1 MTLEKRLLKIKV
13 KVEVLHEQYVTMK
26 KELDEGFKERLMR
39 DIESEVGGALSQDLT
54 WKLRDLFLNTNR
66 LSTIQTPLAILESEE
81 YSDEEKM
88 ERLKRFAQSLI
99 DQVMMEDTL
108 NYSTSPESNLNR
120 RAQYMAYREI
130 YRGVGNYILEG

>member
-13 KVEVLHEQYVTMK
+13 KVEVLHERYVTMK

-66 LSTIQTPLAILESEE
+66 LSTIQTPLAILESEQ

-88 ERLKRFAQSLI
+88 ERLERFAQSLI
-99 DQVMMEDTL
+99 AQVMMENTL
-108 NYSTSPESNLNR
+108 NYSTSPEANLNS

-130 YRGVGNYILEG
+130 YNGVGTYILEG

>member
-1 MTLEKRLLKIKV
+1 MSLEKRLLKIKV
-13 KVEVLHEQYVTMK
+13 KVEVLHERYVTMK

>member
-13 KVEVLHEQYVTMK
+13 KVEVLHERYVTMK

>member
-1 MTLEKRLLKIKV
+1 MSVSERIQKIKV
-13 KVEVLHEQYVTMK
+13 KVEVLHERYVTMK

-66 LSTIQTPLAILESEE
+66 LSTIQTPLVILESEE

-130 YRGVGNYILEG
+130 YRGVGNYILEN

>member
-26 KELDEGFKERLMR
+26 KELDGGFKECLMR